1 MTNTEVY
8 IDLLYKKYDK
18 TQLTRKEVASVLEI
32 SLPTLDALISTNNL
46 PIQYRRIGNSQK
58 ARYIFPILDIANF
71 LAFQD
76 AA

>member
-58 ARYIFPILDIANF
+58 ARYIFPILEIANF

-76 AA
+76 AT